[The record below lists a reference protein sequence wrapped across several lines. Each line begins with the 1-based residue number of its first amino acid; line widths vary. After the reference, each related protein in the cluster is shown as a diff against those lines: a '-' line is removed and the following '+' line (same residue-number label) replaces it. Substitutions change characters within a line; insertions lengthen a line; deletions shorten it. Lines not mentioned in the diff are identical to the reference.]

1 MNSRGHAVIG
11 GVQTVRTLASMRR
24 DPLKTLTNI
33 VGRHGDAVQMK
44 LQGRSVFL
52 LRGPEAVQHVLIKNQ
67 DNYNKDSHSL
77 ALRSALGNGLLTAA
91 PHIWASHRQAIQPH
105 FAARRLADHAP
116 VMTATAAVELD
127 TWRPGTT
134 EFFARITELSVRV
147 LGATLFGVDFEPY
160 KSRIARAIKIVSEE
174 AGTVALSPFS
184 LLLPSL
190 PGMNVDRAWAA
201 QFRRRRRVSAV
212 VSDVSRL
219 IDEIVVSSRH
229 HDRDTLLDL
238 LLRTYEESVFTAED
252 VRDEIITFLL
262 AGAETVAVTLTWMW
276 YLLDR
281 NPEVR
286 QAMIAEIRESIGTD
300 TPTAADVRRLPLTK
314 AIVDE
319 TMRIYPPIWLMS
331 RTAVSDD
338 AFGDRDIPAGSL
350 VLMSPYLN
358 HRDERWWDHPA
369 TFDPARFVGRS
380 DRPRL
385 TYLPFG
391 AGRRMCIGAG
401 LGTMQTILT
410 AVMTIQRFHAS
421 SAYPSRT
428 VQPLPRTT
436 LRPHSGLPLI
446 LTAA

>member
-184 LLLPSL
+184 LLL
-190 PGMNVDRAWAA
+190 
-201 QFRRRRRVSAV
+201 
-212 VSDVSRL
+212 L

-436 LRPHSGLPLI
+436 LRPRSGLPLI